1 MSAESELVEEF
12 AKLLS
17 VIHGR
22 SWRIGEVLEESL
34 CHSSLQ
40 KRKEDL
46 GNYRRISFMSKPR
59 KVMVHFI
66 LDVMSPSKGKKG
78 WLSGGSQCGFTKR
91 RLPLTNLVI
100 FCDVLTSW
108 VDDGTAMD
116 VLYLDF
122 SKAFDTV

>member
-1 MSAESELVEEF
+1 MENRRGSGGKPVSFQPSKEQGGPR
-12 AKLLS
+12 KL
-17 VIHGR
+17 
-22 SWRIGEVLEESL
+22 
-34 CHSSLQ
+34 Q
-40 KRKEDL
+40 
-46 GNYRRISFMSKPR
+46 RISFMSKPR

-78 WLSGGSQCGFTKR
+78 WLSGGSQCGFTQR

-122 SKAFDTV
+122 SKAFDTVCVTSL